1 MAQTHTPISTQQA
14 LWKGVRTCPSP
25 SASAGPSQRP
35 PAAAGRFPHQRARS
49 AATASPGTTT
59 AWCGRGRSEGSP
71 QQPLLQLT
79 PTSSA
84 CPLRGPWHY
93 PVCSPSASSS
103 LPLSPPIPVRFAL
116 LFCQTT
122 CFRKAFSLLHP
133 LPLAAAGPGLLASL
147 LLSSPD
153 IFPAAPGVL
162 C

>member
-1 MAQTHTPISTQQA
+1 MAQTHSPISTQQA

-35 PAAAGRFPHQRARS
+35 PTAAGPFPHQRARS
-49 AATASPGTTT
+49 AAVAWPGTTT
-59 AWCGRGRSEGSP
+59 AWCGRSKGRP
-71 QQPLLQLT
+71 QQPFLQLT
-79 PTSSA
+79 PASPA

-103 LPLSPPIPVRFAL
+103 LPLSPPIPVCFAL

-122 CFRKAFSLLHP
+122 HFRKAFSLLRL